1 MSILQHQT
9 NAILLLCVIQLFQ
22 IATNSSIDGDGDGDE
37 DAQALVID
45 NVSGRL
51 ALKYPIGHG
60 IVTSWDDLENSTRR
74 HSVLLTEAPVNPK
87 ANREKKFIC
96 IRSYNWI

>member
-60 IVTSWDDLENSTRR
+60 IVTSWDDLEKIWHHT
-74 HSVLLTEAPVNPK
+74 
-87 ANREKKFIC
+87 F
-96 IRSYNWI
+96 YNELRIQPEDIQYY